1 MWSFAKP
8 GGGGVWPFKLALL
21 CWLFWTTMTKK
32 NKGDL
37 FVFEVGPS
45 IKFVSAINDAIFNE
59 KNGGNF
65 FFRKKH

>member
-1 MWSFAKP
+1 
-8 GGGGVWPFKLALL
+8 
-21 CWLFWTTMTKK
+21 MTKN

-65 FFRKKH
+65 FSEKILNGRGGGPRGV

>member
-1 MWSFAKP
+1 
-8 GGGGVWPFKLALL
+8 
-21 CWLFWTTMTKK
+21 MTKK

-65 FFRKKH
+65 FFVKNTKPGEGVRGGFGKITL